1 MKFLKDNIL
10 FIAVILL
17 VLWLYFLLKP
27 TYLPRIAKQFDTS
40 QYKKIVEIHDT
51 TYKTLYVN
59 TYKKGNDIPFYI
71 IDSVIVPIHDT
82 LYVLNDYYK
91 VKAYSDTIKKDSNI
105 FVIDNT
111 ISQNRIISRGFKADI
126 TQKTI
131 IVREFYAS
139 KPTNT
144 LYWGIRGS
152 YRPLVGLEVLSPS
165 LMISVK
171 NKALIGL
178 SVDISKNY
186 NIGYSGGIY
195 FKIGKK

>member
-1 MKFLKDNIL
+1 MKFIKNNIL
-10 FIAVILL
+10 FIAIVLL
-17 VLWLYFLLKP
+17 VLWLYFLVKP
-27 TYLPRIAKQFDTS
+27 TYIKTPLDLSKF
-40 QYKKIVEIHDT
+40 KKVQT
-51 TYKTLYVN
+51 
-59 TYKKGNDIPFYI
+59 
-71 IDSVIVPIHDT
+71 IHDT
-82 LYVLNDYYK
+82 LYAKVYINRYRKGDSIPYKVIDTLYTHISDTIRIISDYNQ

-105 FVIDNT
+105 FVIDDT

-144 LYWGIRGS
+144 LYWGIKGS

-165 LMISVK
+165 LMLSVK

-178 SVDISKNY
+178 SVDINKNY

-195 FKIGKK
+195 FKIGK

>member
-1 MKFLKDNIL
+1 MKFIKDNIL
-10 FIAVILL
+10 FISIVLL
-17 VLWLYFLLKP
+17 VLWLYFLVKP
-27 TYLPRIAKQFDTS
+27 AYRKTPIDLS
-40 QYKKIVEIHDT
+40 SYKKVLTIHDT
-51 TYKTLYVN
+51 IYSKAYINRYRKGDSIPYK
-59 TYKKGNDIPFYI
+59 
-71 IDSVIVPIHDT
+71 VIDT
-82 LYVLNDYYK
+82 LYTHISDTIRILSDYNQ
-91 VKAYSDTIKKDSNI
+91 VKAYSDTIRKDSNI
-105 FVIDNT
+105 FVIDDT
-111 ISQNRIISRGFKADI
+111 ISQNRIISRGFKAEL

-131 IVREFYAS
+131 ILREFYAS

-152 YRPLVGLEVLSPS
+152 YSPLNGLEVLSPS
-165 LMISVK
+165 LMLSVK

>member
-1 MKFLKDNIL
+1 MKFIKDNIL
-10 FIAVILL
+10 FIAIVLL
-17 VLWLYFLLKP
+17 VLWLYFLVKP
-27 TYLPRIAKQFDTS
+27 TYIKTPLDLSK
-40 QYKKIVEIHDT
+40 YKKVQTIHDT
-51 TYKTLYVN
+51 QYSKVYINRYRKGDSIPYK
-59 TYKKGNDIPFYI
+59 
-71 IDSVIVPIHDT
+71 VIDT
-82 LYVLNDYYK
+82 LYTHISDTIRIISDYNQ

-105 FVIDNT
+105 FVIDDT

-165 LMISVK
+165 LMLSVR

>member
-1 MKFLKDNIL
+1 MKFVKDNIL
-10 FIAVILL
+10 FIAIVLL
-17 VLWLYFLLKP
+17 VLWLYFLVKP
-27 TYLPRIAKQFDTS
+27 TYIKTPLDLSK
-40 QYKKIVEIHDT
+40 YKKVQT
-51 TYKTLYVN
+51 
-59 TYKKGNDIPFYI
+59 
-71 IDSVIVPIHDT
+71 IHDT
-82 LYVLNDYYK
+82 LYAKVYINRYRKGDSIPYKVIDTLYTHISDTIRIISDYSQ

-105 FVIDNT
+105 FVIDDT

-131 IVREFYAS
+131 VVREFYAS
-139 KPTNT
+139 KATNT

-165 LMISVK
+165 LMLSVK
-171 NKALIGL
+171 NKALIGI

>member
-1 MKFLKDNIL
+1 MKFVKNNIL

-27 TYLPRIAKQFDTS
+27 KQEDKVDFSNIKFT
-40 QYKKIVEIHDT
+40 KILTVHDT
-51 TYKTLYVN
+51 TYKTLYIN

-71 IDSVIVPIHDT
+71 IDSVEVRIHDT

-105 FVIDNT
+105 FVVNDT
-111 ISQNRIISRGFKADI
+111 ISQNRIISRGFKANL
-126 TQKTI
+126 TEKTI
-131 IVREFYAS
+131 IKREYYAS

-152 YRPLVGLEVLSPS
+152 YSPLNGLEVLSPS
-165 LMISVK
+165 LMLSVK

-178 SVDISKNY
+178 SVDINKNY
-186 NIGYSGGIY
+186 NIGYSGSLY

>member
-1 MKFLKDNIL
+1 MKFIKNNIL
-10 FIAVILL
+10 FIAIVLL
-17 VLWLYFLLKP
+17 VLWLYFLVKP
-27 TYLPRIAKQFDTS
+27 TYIKTPLDLSK
-40 QYKKIVEIHDT
+40 YKKVQT
-51 TYKTLYVN
+51 
-59 TYKKGNDIPFYI
+59 
-71 IDSVIVPIHDT
+71 IHDT
-82 LYVLNDYYK
+82 LYAKVYINRYRKGDSIPYK
-91 VKAYSDTIKKDSNI
+91 VIDTLYTHISDTIRIVADYNQVRAYSDTIKKDSNI
-105 FVIDNT
+105 FVIDDT

>member
-17 VLWLYFLLKP
+17 VLWLYFLVKP
-27 TYLPRIAKQFDTS
+27 TYIPPNSRQFDTS
-40 QYKKIVEIHDT
+40 QYKKVLTIHDT
-51 TYKTLYVN
+51 TYKKVYVN

-91 VKAYSDTIKKDSNI
+91 VKVYSDTIKKDSNI
-105 FVIDNT
+105 FVVNDT
-111 ISQNRIISRGFKADI
+111 ISQNRIIARGF
-126 TQKTI
+126 TTNLTEKTI
-131 IVREFYAS
+131 ITREYYAS
-139 KPTNT
+139 KSTNT

-152 YRPLVGLEVLSPS
+152 YSPLNGLEVLSPS
-165 LMISVK
+165 LMLGVK

-178 SVDISKNY
+178 SVDINKNY
-186 NIGYSGGIY
+186 NIGYSGSIY
-195 FKIGKK
+195 FKIGK

>member
-1 MKFLKDNIL
+1 MKFIKDNIL
-10 FIAVILL
+10 FIAIVLL
-17 VLWLYFLLKP
+17 VLWLYFLVKP
-27 TYLPRIAKQFDTS
+27 TYLPRVPNGFDTS
-40 QYKKIVEIHDT
+40 KFKNVQVIHDT
-51 TYKTLYVN
+51 EYQKVYIN
-59 TYKKGNDIPFYI
+59 KYKKGDSIPYK
-71 IDSVIVPIHDT
+71 VVDT
-82 LYVLNDYYK
+82 IYTHISDTIRILADYSQ

-105 FVIDNT
+105 FVVNDT
-111 ISQNRIISRGFKADI
+111 ISQNRIISRGFTANLTEKS
-126 TQKTI
+126 I
-131 IVREFYAS
+131 IKREYYAS

-152 YRPLVGLEVLSPS
+152 YSPLNGLEVLSPS
-165 LMISVK
+165 LMLSVK

>member
-1 MKFLKDNIL
+1 MKFIKNNIL
-10 FIAVILL
+10 FIAIVLL
-17 VLWLYFLLKP
+17 VLWLYFLVKP
-27 TYLPRIAKQFDTS
+27 TYIKTS
-40 QYKKIVEIHDT
+40 LDLSKYKKIQT
-51 TYKTLYVN
+51 
-59 TYKKGNDIPFYI
+59 
-71 IDSVIVPIHDT
+71 IHDT
-82 LYVLNDYYK
+82 LYAKVYINRYRKGDSIPYKVIDTLYTHISDTIRIISDYNQ

-105 FVIDNT
+105 FVIDDT

-131 IVREFYAS
+131 VVREFYAS

-152 YRPLVGLEVLSPS
+152 YSPLNGLEVLSPS
-165 LMISVK
+165 LMLSVR

-195 FKIGKK
+195 FKIGK

>member
-1 MKFLKDNIL
+1 VYINK
-10 FIAVILL
+10 
-17 VLWLYFLLKP
+17 
-27 TYLPRIAKQFDTS
+27 
-40 QYKKIVEIHDT
+40 YKKGDSIPYVVIAMDTTIIHDT
-51 TYKTLYVN
+51 IK
-59 TYKKGNDIPFYI
+59 I
-71 IDSVIVPIHDT
+71 I
-82 LYVLNDYYK
+82 NDYLAI
-91 VKAYSDTIKKDSNI
+91 KAYSDTIKKDSNI
-105 FVIDNT
+105 FVIDDT

-131 IVREFYAS
+131 ILREFYAS

-152 YRPLVGLEVLSPS
+152 YSPLNGLEVLSPS
-165 LMISVK
+165 LMLSVK

-195 FKIGKK
+195 LKIGK

>member
-1 MKFLKDNIL
+1 MKFIKDNIL
-10 FIAVILL
+10 FIAIVLL
-17 VLWLYFLLKP
+17 VLWLYFLVKP
-27 TYLPRIAKQFDTS
+27 TYIKTPLDLSKF
-40 QYKKIVEIHDT
+40 KKVQT
-51 TYKTLYVN
+51 
-59 TYKKGNDIPFYI
+59 
-71 IDSVIVPIHDT
+71 IHDT
-82 LYVLNDYYK
+82 LYAKVYINRYRKGDSIPSKVIDTLYTHISDTIRIVADYNQ

-105 FVIDNT
+105 FVIDDT

-131 IVREFYAS
+131 VVREFYAS

-165 LMISVK
+165 LMLSVK

>member
-1 MKFLKDNIL
+1 MKFIKNNIL
-10 FIAVILL
+10 FIAIVLL
-17 VLWLYFLLKP
+17 VLWLYFLVKP
-27 TYLPRIAKQFDTS
+27 TYIPRMDKGFDTS
-40 QYKKIVEIHDT
+40 KFKKVVEFHDT
-51 TYKTLYVN
+51 IYSKVYIN
-59 TYKKGNDIPFYI
+59 RYKKGDSIPYKVIDTIYTHISDTIRI
-71 IDSVIVPIHDT
+71 IS
-82 LYVLNDYYK
+82 DYSQ

-105 FVIDNT
+105 FVIDDT
-111 ISQNRIISRGFKADI
+111 IGQNRIISRGFKASL

-131 IVREFYAS
+131 ILREFYAS

-152 YRPLVGLEVLSPS
+152 YSPLNGLEVLSPS
-165 LMISVK
+165 LILSVK

-195 FKIGKK
+195 LKIGK